1 MADINK
7 QHLVNGH
14 AMLKATT
21 GLGIALSFVLSS
33 QLYPFMLS
41 SAFTARSMVKEKS
54 QTNEVKTDMLW
65 AFGLS
70 VISSGII
77 AYYLGNDWKIFTV
90 GSIFAFALLAVY
102 SYRGDILLIS

>member
-1 MADINK
+1 MAGVDK
-7 QHLVNGH
+7 QHSTNGH

-41 SAFTARSMVKEKS
+41 SAFTARSIVKEKS
-54 QTNEVKTDMLW
+54 QTSEVKTDMLW

-70 VISSGII
+70 VISTGVI
-77 AYYLGNDWKIFTV
+77 AYYLGNDWKIFAV
-90 GSIFAFALLAVY
+90 GSIFAFALLSIY
-102 SYRGDILLIS
+102 SYRGDISLTS